1 MYPRLLK
8 NDTNFKAGF
17 KEKVKE
23 TKVIKSVDSDTYL
36 SLTNWASK
44 IILNPV
50 GCRYLFHYIFAQI
63 KKIIFN
69 EKRSERGRIINND
82 FIKIVTCTANLFKQN
97 IKYGCTFFQ
106 P

>member
-44 IILNPV
+44 NILNPV
-50 GCRYLFHYIFAQI
+50 GCRYLFLYIFAQI
-63 KKIIFN
+63 KKNHIQWKKDPR
-69 EKRSERGRIINND
+69 EG
-82 FIKIVTCTANLFKQN
+82 V
-97 IKYGCTFFQ
+97 
-106 P
+106 